1 MTKIYES
8 PDGGKTVYAR
18 EFRKTARTLVRESKP
33 SASAREQVRE
43 NQLWHQIRL
52 AAETNVTLHNALE
65 RAKMLYRL
73 IEVDTK

>member
-1 MTKIYES
+1 MSDKIEL
-8 PDGGKTVYAR
+8 K
-18 EFRKTARTLVRESKP
+18 EK
-33 SASAREQVRE
+33 
-43 NQLWHQIRL
+43 L